1 MKTLRL
7 PRTSE
12 QLNNLGRRCEGEAK
26 QSFSLNSFDHMS
38 TNDKPILID
47 DGTLDYVVQ
56 LPSGRQERFNR
67 EYVLDTYG
75 DCCYATL
82 AQQLAEEID
91 D

>member
-1 MKTLRL
+1 MR
-7 PRTSE
+7 
-12 QLNNLGRRCEGEAK
+12 GEAK
-26 QSFSLNSFDHMS
+26 QSFSPIRLIIMQV
-38 TNDKPILID
+38 PILID

-56 LPSGRQERFNR
+56 LPSGRIERFDR